1 MANRINFVCG
11 NSSDF
16 YNSSMDDG
24 TIYFLEDTQQ
34 LYKGSKLYGSG
45 LQIIFDT
52 FQNWLAK
59 DNEVIAKDTILVYTD
74 RTNVNGKNAPDIKI
88 TDGVATVGQLPF
100 ITDGIMSMLGMEK
113 DDDGIVFNGK
123 LSHSIAIGD
132 NIYDGSSDV
141 VVPIYNGE

>member
-16 YNSSMDDG
+16 YSSSIDDG

-59 DNEVIAKDTILVYTD
+59 DNEVIVKDTILVYTD
-74 RTNVNGKNAPDIKI
+74 RTTVNGKNAPDIKI
-88 TDGVATVGQLPF
+88 TDGVTAVGRLPF
-100 ITDGIMSMLGMEK
+100 ITDGIMSMLGMEVE
-113 DDDGIVFNGK
+113 DDGIVFNGR

-132 NIYDGSSDV
+132 NVYDGSSDV